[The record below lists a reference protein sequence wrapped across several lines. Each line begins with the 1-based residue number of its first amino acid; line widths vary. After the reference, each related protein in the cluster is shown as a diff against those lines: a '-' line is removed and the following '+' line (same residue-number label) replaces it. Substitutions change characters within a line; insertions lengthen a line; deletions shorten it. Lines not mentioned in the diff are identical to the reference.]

1 MAMAV
6 TDISRDT
13 IDWLLDS
20 DPSIRWQVM
29 RDLTDE
35 PADVVSAERSRVAT
49 EGWGARLLALQGP
62 NGQWAGGTY
71 HPEWTSTFN
80 TLALLW
86 DMGLDP
92 RSEEARR
99 AVDLVRDGVIW
110 DDYPEAPWADH
121 PFFTGEVEPCI
132 NGRVVAIGS
141 YFGQD
146 VQGLVDRLLGEQQS
160 DGGWN
165 CEAENGLHAIVVRH
179 DDQRVGGLSRARA
192 RYGRG

>member
-1 MAMAV
+1 MSP
-6 TDISRDT
+6 TDIPKAT

-35 PADVVSAERSRVAT
+35 PPDVVAAERSRVAT
-49 EGWGARLLALQGP
+49 EGWGARLLALQDA
-62 NGQWAGGTY
+62 NGQWGGGTF

-92 RSEEARR
+92 DQRVSPPGSRAWCERRSPGTTIRKSPGPTIHSLPARWSP
-99 AVDLVRDGVIW
+99 ASTDGL
-110 DDYPEAPWADH
+110 
-121 PFFTGEVEPCI
+121 
-132 NGRVVAIGS
+132 VAIGS

-146 VQGLVDRLLGEQQS
+146 VAGCR
-160 DGGWN
+160 
-165 CEAENGLHAIVVRH
+165 
-179 DDQRVGGLSRARA
+179 
-192 RYGRG
+192 